1 MKAVIAG
8 LGCVGQAET
17 ATPAQHRASRR
28 LRVWVATIVAALVA
42 SVAVPRSFADS
53 MKEETEA
60 KVKKAAVMVFTFT
73 TKNKKGDTLQGSG
86 SGFFVNGTGLAIT
99 NNHVVDPT
107 HMKSPEEKQSFHYK
121 AGKLTWT
128 VITDSGTED
137 EQTWEAV
144 VVYQN
149 EAADQAVL
157 QVYDESGDKLDWP
170 DYLTLLPESR
180 LRDRMPVWALGFPGG
195 DRNRSNRDKHPLVS
209 ITSGNVLQAPRT
221 PGGRIRMVYTD
232 VVARP
237 GNSGG
242 PMVDRDGYL
251 VGTVTLMK
259 APEGR
264 EDTGGAKY
272 SSLVPAQLT
281 AEMVRNAFLLG
292 KMDNG
297 TDVSPFMDVLTDSH
311 GRIDVPEFQRR
322 MDKDIL
328 FYDDGDRIPGK
339 VVTEVIHWEFSLGK
353 IEAPAKDVAY
363 IMSDGGSASLFLEG
377 GNRIRSSEIDSS
389 IQFAMEGGD
398 AAEIKLEDVRVVAF
412 RHPSDGS
419 EPVSGRVLILDTDDC
434 HLRLQEV
441 VGTLT
446 FKSRAGVIKVPL
458 RDIVRFETDDRG
470 RHVLNLTRD
479 RRLTG
484 EFESSVV
491 KAVIA
496 DTRTPIEIDLAKAEW
511 ATVEVRHVDWM
522 EPPGLGLSG
531 VLASARSEIRELAAI
546 LESDDPTAA
555 RGLLDPM
562 LKPAHLRKLPGV
574 EKDRLLLLN
583 AVATVLEGNGPAA
596 SKAFRKCSRSSDE
609 NIVAFA
615 RASTALLKRH
625 DDFTFDGKPLR
636 DRHTFLAA
644 GKAMAAGYIQTVRD
658 ALKDAQG
665 AELRSHGDYVK
676 GIGLVRKHENNMIAC
691 GFFAGVEADDELVRV
706 WKYAVDVSR
715 REVAR
720 IDAALEELK
729 QNSRSRSRRGSRRA
743 GSRERDELNKLK
755 EKVIETAQTYME
767 KRFDYGFRI
776 EDSDIHELRS
786 RKSQED

>member
-1 MKAVIAG
+1 
-8 LGCVGQAET
+8 
-17 ATPAQHRASRR
+17 
-28 LRVWVATIVAALVA
+28 
-42 SVAVPRSFADS
+42 

-157 QVYDESGDKLDWP
+157 QVYDESGDKLEWP

-251 VGTVTLMK
+251 VGTVTLMR

-297 TDVSPFMDVLTDSH
+297 TDVVPFMDVLTDSH
-311 GRIDVPEFQRR
+311 GRIEVPEFRRR

-339 VVTEVIHWEFSLGK
+339 VVTEVIDWEFSLGK
-353 IEAPAKDVAY
+353 IKAPAKDVAY
-363 IMSDGGSASLFLEG
+363 IMSDGGSVSLFLEG
-377 GNRIRSSEIDSS
+377 GNRIRASENDST

-398 AAEIKLEDVRVVAF
+398 ANEIKLEDVRVVAF

-419 EPVSGRVLILDTDDC
+419 DPVSGQVLILDTDEC

-441 VGTLT
+441 AGTLV
-446 FKSRAGVIKVPL
+446 FKSRAGVINVPL
-458 RDIVRFETDDRG
+458 RDVVRFETDDRG

-479 RRLTG
+479 RRMTG
-484 EFESSVV
+484 EFESGVV

-511 ATVEVRHVDWM
+511 ATVEVREVTRM
-522 EPPGLGLSG
+522 EAPGLGLSG
-531 VLASARSEIRELAAI
+531 VLASAPSEIRELAAI

-555 RGLLDPM
+555 REILNPM
-562 LKPAHLRKLPGV
+562 LKPSHLRKLPGL

-583 AVATVLEGNGPAA
+583 AVATLQEGRGANAM
-596 SKAFRKCSRSSDE
+596 KAFRKCSRSTDE
-609 NIVAFA
+609 NIVAHA
-615 RASTALLKRH
+615 QASVTLLKRH
-625 DDFTFDGKPLR
+625 DDFAFDGKPLS
-636 DRHTFLAA
+636 DSHTFLAA
-644 GKAMAAGYIQTVRD
+644 GQAMAAEKIQAVRD
-658 ALKDAQG
+658 ALKDAQR

-676 GIGLVRKHENNMIAC
+676 GLGLVRKHENNMIAC
-691 GFFAGVEADDELVRV
+691 GLFAGVEADDELVRV
-706 WKYAVDVSR
+706 WKYAVDVSE

-729 QNSRSRSRRGSRRA
+729 QNSRSRRGRS
-743 GSRERDELNKLK
+743 SRERDDLNKLK
-755 EKVIETAQTYME
+755 EKVIETARTYME
-767 KRFDYGFRI
+767 KRYDYGFRI
-776 EDSDIHELRS
+776 EDADIHELLS
-786 RKSQED
+786 KKSQEN